1 MARPLL
7 HCGGDERTPFS
18 FEVLSFSFFCVSE
31 RHIHAMKTTRAVLAS
46 VAALCAL
53 TGGLAQQCHTPVIIG
68 PLNVTDGQPK
78 TAFLA
83 SGSKTIT
90 ISDAGVVTVPH
101 NNGAAIASECSST
114 FQPDMFY
121 RLNLLGRTI
130 TFTTDLS
137 RTTCACNAAFYL
149 TLRPAHTPDQQP
161 DPTKCGDYYCDAN
174 HSCGAWCPEI
184 DIMEA
189 NKYAFQGTMHECD
202 PPEGNYYTQCDR
214 IGCGKNTY
222 RTSPQAYGP
231 GANYTID
238 TRAAFDVS
246 ASFVPNAQGQLAQ
259 VITELRQQGRAFR
272 MVHDDTCGTG
282 YLASL
287 TEPLRQGF
295 AITASYWGTNGSRM
309 SWLDVPPCDKAV
321 PCDEATQFGFSNIR
335 VVDGVVAY

>member
-1 MARPLL
+1 MLPRHRLGASLLLVLFAVRPHDAQT
-7 HCGGDERTPFS
+7 HCSSPI
-18 FEVLSFSFFCVSE
+18 VLGSLNITNNDNSTNAFVVPRGQGVSLSPTGVVSIQ
-31 RHIHAMKTTRAVLAS
+31 H
-46 VAALCAL
+46 
-53 TGGLAQQCHTPVIIG
+53 GGLTTIAAHCV
-68 PLNVTDGQPK
+68 LVYQP
-78 TAFLA
+78 
-83 SGSKTIT
+83 
-90 ISDAGVVTVPH
+90 
-101 NNGAAIASECSST
+101 E
-114 FQPDMFY
+114 MFY
-121 RLNLLGRTI
+121 KLSLLGRTI
-130 TFTTDLS
+130 IYTVDLS
-137 RTTCACNAAFYL
+137 TTACACNAAFYL
-149 TLRPAHTPDQQP
+149 SLRPAYTPAQKP
-161 DPTKCGDYYCDAN
+161 NATVCGDYYCDAN